1 MDRLCILVC
10 SCYIE
15 LCLYLPRFFFTG
27 IKCGKSYCMQAFFFN
42 ITNVMEL
49 FFKLFELKVFRKY
62 LALQMQLNNDTE
74 NYKMIFISQ
83 AQSRN
88 FSKLKKTLAV
98 GFTLIIISALICK
111 WYSSNETPNE

>member
-1 MDRLCILVC
+1 
-10 SCYIE
+10 
-15 LCLYLPRFFFTG
+15 
-27 IKCGKSYCMQAFFFN
+27 
-42 ITNVMEL
+42 MEL

-88 FSKLKKTLAV
+88 FLS
-98 GFTLIIISALICK
+98 
-111 WYSSNETPNE
+111 